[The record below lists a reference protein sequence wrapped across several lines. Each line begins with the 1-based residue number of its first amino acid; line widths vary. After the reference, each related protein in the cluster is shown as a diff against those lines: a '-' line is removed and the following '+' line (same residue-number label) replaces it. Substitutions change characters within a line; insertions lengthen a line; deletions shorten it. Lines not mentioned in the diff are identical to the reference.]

1 MHKQSSK
8 FTRKESTSEGKM
20 PSQKFKYRRKKLLT
34 RAYGIWP
41 SKAII
46 FALVAKRDF
55 ATIPTK
61 IDNLQG
67 KSTVVIEQI
76 CLHKYI

>member
-20 PSQKFKYRRKKLLT
+20 PSQKFKYCRKKLLA

-55 ATIPTK
+55 AIIPSK
-61 IDNLQG
+61 IDNLRG
-67 KSTVVIEQI
+67 KSTIIIEQI
-76 CLHKYI
+76 RLHKYI